1 MNLSQLNYKN
11 VEMALEENGF
21 YYIKKFYD
29 QKLYSPDSGNY
40 LRYFAPSYSRKHG
53 GYQIRGNIG
62 IEITG
67 PEVEKF
73 LDSIGDKRRQLRFDL
88 LTSNFRPLMYVPT
101 FDDFYGADL
110 DLWIRMI
117 CKEVNDLPANINALA
132 NDIKDDRLGKHE
144 LWGFLALKENAPEI
158 TNWVISNYG

>member
-1 MNLSQLNYKN
+1 MKLSQLNYKN
-11 VEMALEENGF
+11 VEIALEENGF
-21 YYIKKFYD
+21 VNTKKFFRK
-29 QKLYSPDSGNY
+29 KLYSPDSGNY

-53 GYQIRGNIG
+53 GYQITGNIG

-67 PEVEKF
+67 SEVEKF
-73 LDSIGDKRRQLRFDL
+73 LDSVGEEDKCIYFDL

-117 CKEVNDLPANINALA
+117 CGEVNELPADINALA
-132 NDIKDDRLGKHE
+132 NDIKHDSLGKHE
-144 LWGFLALKENAPEI
+144 LWGFLALNENADAI
-158 TNWVISNYG
+158 KAWVISNYG